1 MHLSPWRVG
10 VLVVIFVVSHLAFGD
25 QKIKTKS
32 NIKNDRVAESSSA
45 GACSDIKNLSADDK
59 AKCDSTEKSGA
70 ASSASALETKSQANP

>member
-10 VLVVIFVVSHLAFGD
+10 LLVVIFVVSHLALGD

-45 GACSDIKNLSADDK
+45 ACDHAKDITDENKTR
-59 AKCDSTEKSGA
+59 CDSAEQAS
-70 ASSASALETKSQANP
+70 ASSAAPLQDTKPQ

>member
-10 VLVVIFVVSHLAFGD
+10 LLVVIFVVSHLALGD

-45 GACSDIKNLSADDK
+45 PACDHANDAVAESKTQ
-59 AKCDSTEKSGA
+59 CDAAEK
-70 ASSASALETKSQANP
+70 ASSSSVTPPQEAKSQ

>member
-10 VLVVIFVVSHLAFGD
+10 LLVVIFIVSHLAFGD

-45 GACSDIKNLSADDK
+45 GACSD
-59 AKCDSTEKSGA
+59 AKKTSTDEKSSCDSAGQ
-70 ASSASALETKSQANP
+70 SSAAAESSKSQPKAQ